1 MILND
6 VSANRTAFNRARMEA
21 CRREKEDLL
30 RRMGWNPTPGRE
42 NPSAGISGLL
52 CWYYGGEGFRDRDP
66 RMIPLQRVRKFAR
79 FYARI
84 KAA

>member
-1 MILND
+1 MILED
-6 VSANRTAFNRARMEA
+6 VAANRTAFSRARMEA

-30 RRMGWNPTPGRE
+30 RRMGWNPMPGRE
-42 NPSAGISGLL
+42 NPSAGIAGLL